1 VLLDGRLRLRHH
13 ESMETTTTSRLD
25 HDDRRSPVEWVL
37 AGTEAAALIFL
48 VLYATFAVAFVLAA
62 L

>member
-1 VLLDGRLRLRHH
+1 MRRMRHH

-25 HDDRRSPVEWVL
+25 HDDRRSRVEWVL
-37 AGTEAAALIFL
+37 AGTEAAALVFL
-48 VLYATFAVAFVLAA
+48 VVYAAFAVAFVLAA